1 MKKCLI
7 LVNAYIKAKT
17 NLNQAFRIKEEL
29 EKLGVEVDLK
39 RNDFFAVY
47 CENGELKS
55 QIEPYDFCI
64 YLDKDKYIP
73 LMLERQGLRIFN
85 CYEALENCDD
95 KMITFIALSNANIPM
110 PTTLAGLMC
119 YDKNEPLK
127 MESLDM
133 VEKTLGY
140 PMVVKESFGSLGKG
154 IYLAKN
160 RQELNDLA
168 EKLKCT
174 PHLFQQ
180 FISESSGRDIRVIV
194 IGGMVVAS
202 MLRTS
207 TTDFRSNVELG
218 GTATSCEISEELKCL
233 CERVAKIL
241 KLDYCGIDILI
252 GKDTY
257 YICEVNSNAY
267 FGGIERVTGIN
278 IAKTFVE
285 YIYKTI
291 YKN

>member
-7 LVNAYIKAKT
+7 LVNAYIKAET
-17 NLNQAFRIKEEL
+17 NLNQAVRLKQEL

-47 CENGELKS
+47 CQNGNLKS
-55 QIEPYDFCI
+55 QIEKYDFCI

-73 LMLERQGLRIFN
+73 LMLQKQGLRLFN

-95 KMITFIALSNANIPM
+95 KMITFVALSNANIPM

-119 YDKNEPLK
+119 YDKSEPLK
-127 MESLDM
+127 VDSLEF
-133 VEKTLGY
+133 VQKTLGF

-154 IYLAKN
+154 VYLVETKA
-160 RQELNDLA
+160 EFYDLC
-168 EKLKCT
+168 EKLKCR

-180 FISESSGRDIRVIV
+180 FISESRGRDIRVIV
-194 IGGMVVAS
+194 IGGKVVAS
-202 MLRTS
+202 MMRTS

-218 GTATSCEISEELKCL
+218 GTATKYEIGEDLKELCQ
-233 CERVAKIL
+233 RVANIL
-241 KLDYCGIDILI
+241 KLDYCGIDVLI
-252 GKDTY
+252 GKDSY

-267 FGGIERVTGIN
+267 FGGIEKVTGIN
-278 IAKTFVE
+278 VAKAFAE